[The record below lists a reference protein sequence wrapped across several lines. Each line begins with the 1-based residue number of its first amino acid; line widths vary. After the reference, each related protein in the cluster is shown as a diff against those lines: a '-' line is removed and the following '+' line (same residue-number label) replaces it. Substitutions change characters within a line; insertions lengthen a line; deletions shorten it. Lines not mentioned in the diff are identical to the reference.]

1 MNDAASPLAGTALY
15 DYYRSSAAF
24 RVRIALNIKGLPYE
38 QRPLHLTRN
47 GGDQNSDTY
56 RALNPQGLVPALTDE
71 GELFTQS
78 LAIVE
83 YLEDKHPQ
91 PPIMPWHP
99 NDRAYVRS
107 IALQIACD
115 IHPLNNLRVL
125 GYLKDELKISDAQRT
140 EWMHHWLHAGLA
152 ALERRIANDPHTGRY
167 CFGETV
173 TMADVF
179 LVPQIYNARRF
190 KLPLD
195 AYPTLVRIADE
206 ASRLD
211 AFRKAEPQNQPDAE

>member
-1 MNDAASPLAGTALY
+1 MNPAPAQTGTALY
-15 DYYRSSAAF
+15 DYYRSSAAY

-38 QRPLHLTRN
+38 QRPLHLLRN
-47 GGDQNSDTY
+47 GGEHLSAAY
-56 RALNPQGLVPALTDE
+56 RAINPQALVPALLDD
-71 GELFTQS
+71 GELYTQS
-78 LAIVE
+78 LAIIE
-83 YLEDKHPQ
+83 YLEDRHPQ

-107 IALQIACD
+107 LALQIACD

-125 GYLKDELKISDAQRT
+125 EYLQQQFSIDDAQRT
-140 EWMHHWLHAGLA
+140 AWMHHWLHTGFA
-152 ALERRIANDPHTGRY
+152 ALEQRLAGGAHTDRY

-173 TMADVF
+173 TMADIC
-179 LVPQIYNARRF
+179 LVPQVYNARRF
-190 KLPLD
+190 KLPMD

-206 ASRLD
+206 AAKLD